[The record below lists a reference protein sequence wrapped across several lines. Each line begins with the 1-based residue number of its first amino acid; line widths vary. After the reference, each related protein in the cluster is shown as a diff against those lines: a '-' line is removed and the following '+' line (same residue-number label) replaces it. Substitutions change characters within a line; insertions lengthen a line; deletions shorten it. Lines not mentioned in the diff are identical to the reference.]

1 MARDPSGPLGRLPLR
16 GGDRL
21 SSSASEPAR
30 PRFLPLIGSLVILAV
45 LVWYGFPLMTTGDPL
60 WPLPADTR
68 ADAITIYWD
77 GRATEVHRSDDRYPA
92 LMAAVN
98 GALTEVDGIEY
109 RYGMGPDAFA
119 RYRASGRALEA
130 RYRDPARAHGIYAIG
145 PFTRLFIALE
155 GEEHDRHL
163 IFVGGAT
170 EGYRG
175 GPLRARD
182 LAALKRLA
190 DAARR

>member
-1 MARDPSGPLGRLPLR
+1 MARDPLRALGRLSLR

-21 SSSASEPAR
+21 SSTPSELVR
-30 PRFLPLIGSLVILAV
+30 PRFLPLVGSLAILAA
-45 LVWYGFPLMTTGDPL
+45 LVWYGLPLMTTGDPL

-77 GRATEVHRSDDRYPA
+77 GRVTEVRGSDERYAP

-98 GALTEVDGIEY
+98 QGLTNVDGIEY
-109 RYGMGPDAFA
+109 RYGMGPDGFE
-119 RYRASGRALEA
+119 RYRATGRALEA
-130 RYRDPARAHGIYAIG
+130 RYRVPARAHGVYAIG

-155 GEEHDRHL
+155 GEEHDRRL
-163 IFVGGAT
+163 IFVAGS

-182 LAALKRLA
+182 LGEVRRLA
-190 DAARR
+190 ESSRR